1 MAHTFAIIR
10 TRFTALHRWED
21 APDDVDFLRDPHRHE
36 FHVEVK
42 IQQFHNDRDVEY
54 IMAKRAIDTYIRNTF
69 DGRDLGEKSCEMM
82 AENIISLCNKKWGED
97 RFYEVEVTE
106 DGENGALVIDN
117 E

>member
-1 MAHTFAIIR
+1 MATETFAKVE
-10 TRFTALHRWED
+10 TRFQALHRWEA
-21 APDDVDFLRDPHRHE
+21 APEEVEFLQDPHRHE
-36 FHVEVK
+36 FHVEVQ

-82 AENIISLCNKKWGED
+82 AENIISLCKNKWGED
-97 RFYEVEVTE
+97 RKYSVKVTE
-106 DGENGALVIDN
+106 DGENGAIVMY